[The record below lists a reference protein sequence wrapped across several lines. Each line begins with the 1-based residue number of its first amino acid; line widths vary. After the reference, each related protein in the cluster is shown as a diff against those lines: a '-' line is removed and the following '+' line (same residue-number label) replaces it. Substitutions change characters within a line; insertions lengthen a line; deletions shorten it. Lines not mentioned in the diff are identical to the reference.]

1 MIPNVGDVYCVY
13 VEKLQQYT
21 ACQVIGLKETE
32 GKPSDT
38 LASVLQLNW
47 TGDQLPNEMQLH
59 QMEPLICNFYFW
71 NDRLAHRFVSANVPS
86 QYVLAGNIPPLYT
99 EETNTYGGGWPIG
112 ESLYL
117 QREWESIDA
126 IRRVQFKQAADD
138 DKEVM
143 VGDRVMR
150 RSTSTLRDFRPT
162 SAEDVAELAQLPCLT
177 HIEMDGYTES
187 IFTFIEDNPIINE
200 LHILHHGQTMMDI
213 SKSHLTKLIV
223 DVSGLKELILNTKIR
238 SLNFTGEL
246 SPDLRIVAYEDGKC
260 ITLNVPSG
268 LPQVTGIS
276 RLEGLYIRDITE
288 LNLDPLVQYYPELSE
303 LRLWGKPG
311 NVSHIESIQHLANL
325 QTFTTYDLFGF
336 KCEQFPDP
344 EQLPKLTTLW
354 LTSLPADAAKS
365 IKTRYKKFAAAGLDM
380 EITKARKPEWL
391 AENLNNPFRDW
402 DGRDHIKAAHA
413 KKATQLYKQCLKEIR
428 QLSQDFNNQEAM
440 HKQLVSMVEN
450 YTQTFNKMDAKTGF
464 IETVEREEI
473 YVVLTELLDQLQ
485 QHLELRQDDWVKVN
499 HEELYE
505 VFDRLRDF

>member
-1 MIPNVGDVYCVY
+1 
-13 VEKLQQYT
+13 
-21 ACQVIGLKETE
+21 
-32 GKPSDT
+32 
-38 LASVLQLNW
+38 
-47 TGDQLPNEMQLH
+47 
-59 QMEPLICNFYFW
+59 
-71 NDRLAHRFVSANVPS
+71 
-86 QYVLAGNIPPLYT
+86 
-99 EETNTYGGGWPIG
+99 
-112 ESLYL
+112 
-117 QREWESIDA
+117 
-126 IRRVQFKQAADD
+126 
-138 DKEVM
+138 
-143 VGDRVMR
+143 
-150 RSTSTLRDFRPT
+150 
-162 SAEDVAELAQLPCLT
+162 
-177 HIEMDGYTES
+177 MDGYTES
-187 IFTFIEDNPIINE
+187 IFPFIEENPFINE
-200 LHILHHGQTMMDI
+200 LHILHHGQTMLDI
-213 SKSHLTKLIV
+213 SNSHLTRLIV
-223 DVSGLKELILNTKIR
+223 DVSGLKELILNTKMK

-276 RLEGLYIRDITE
+276 RLDGLYIRDITE

-336 KCEQFPDP
+336 NGGQFPDP

-365 IKTRYKKFAAAGLDM
+365 IKTRYKKFAATGLDM

-402 DGRDHIKAAHA
+402 DGRDHIKAVHA
-413 KKATQLYKQCLKEIR
+413 KKAAQLYKQCLKEIR
-428 QLSQDFNNQEAM
+428 QLSQDFNNQEAL